1 MTADTD
7 FAGAANRALRFSDK
21 KRKPKKA
28 QEAEP
33 EQATDV
39 NGNPVDHE
47 TRFGVLPPWGGAWGN
62 GGASTPIEHEPQVI
76 NDDD

>member
-7 FAGAANRALRFSDK
+7 FARTANRALRFSDK
-21 KRKPKKA
+21 KRKKA
-28 QEAEP
+28 REAEP

-39 NGNPVDHE
+39 NGNPIDHE

-62 GGASTPIEHEPQVI
+62 GASTPIEHEPQVV